1 MIEFKQQHSLPSS
14 EHQFSVLY
22 GNGFTAIPHK
32 HPSDMRVPVETFFFA
47 VAHRFRIPTL
57 QIVMSVDFIHGYIL
71 IASPFEIS
79 SESLLCFIDFE
90 HCRGV
95 ASEHATQSILAFV
108 ISDEF
113 FYIIGDVYDIKRLL
127 CCIHLT
133 IRIPHFSDYK

>member
-1 MIEFKQQHSLPSS
+1 
-14 EHQFSVLY
+14 
-22 GNGFTAIPHK
+22 
-32 HPSDMRVPVETFFFA
+32 MRVPVETFFFA

-90 HCRGV
+90 QCRGV